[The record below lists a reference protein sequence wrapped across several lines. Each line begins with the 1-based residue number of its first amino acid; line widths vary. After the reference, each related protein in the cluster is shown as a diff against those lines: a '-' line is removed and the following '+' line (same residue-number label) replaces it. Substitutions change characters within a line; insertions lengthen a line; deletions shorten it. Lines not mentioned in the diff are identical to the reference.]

1 MANSELRA
9 TLSRPGSPKP
19 TAPDIR
25 SRSYEFALRIL
36 RVVRAL
42 PRDPPT
48 QVIARQLTRAGTSVG
63 ANVEEAQGS
72 HSRREF
78 ARRMNIARSEARETL
93 YWLRLLAD
101 SETLPRRRMEKIL
114 DEADQLV
121 RVLVAIVKRTRE
133 SP

>member
-1 MANSELRA
+1 MSKA
-9 TLSRPGSPKP
+9 

-25 SRSYEFALRIL
+25 SRSYAFAL
-36 RVVRAL
+36 RVVRLVRAL
-42 PRDPPT
+42 PADPAT
-48 QVIARQLTRAGTSVG
+48 QVLARQLIRAGTSVG

-78 ARRMNIARSEARETL
+78 ARRMNIARSEARETH

-101 SETLPRRRMEKIL
+101 SETLPRRRLERIV

-121 RVLVAIVKRTRE
+121 RVLVGIVKKTRE
-133 SP
+133 SL